1 MSSIDTST
9 AIEGVP
15 VPGARWGGL
24 RSAGSRWGAG
34 VAGLIAVIAV
44 WTIAGVARW
53 FSGTIPTPLAVI
65 DALGEQGSQFYS
77 TNVTPTVELA
87 LRGFLWGNLLAI
99 VVALLVVVIPLIEG
113 LATQLAI
120 ISYCTPLIAVAPII
134 QVAFAEVQ
142 TMIVFLAAI
151 SVFFTTMIGTLTG
164 LRSPPQAGLDLV
176 RVHGGGVFA
185 QLVRV
190 RIVAALPNIL
200 GALKIAAPA
209 AVLGA
214 VLGEFLSMPEQGI
227 GPAMIL
233 AQQSAAIPQV
243 WAIALIAG
251 AVAGIGYAIVAV
263 VSIFVTRWA
272 TGESVRS
279 GSGVGR

>member
-1 MSSIDTST
+1 MT
-9 AIEGVP
+9 
-15 VPGARWGGL
+15 GL
-24 RSAGSRWGAG
+24 RTFGSRWGAG
-34 VAGLIAVIAV
+34 ALGLVSVVAL
-44 WTIAGVARW
+44 WWIAGVFAW
-53 FSGTIPTPLAVI
+53 FKGTIPTPFAVFRAI
-65 DALGEQGSQFYS
+65 GEQGSEFYS
-77 TNVTPTVELA
+77 TNFTPTIELA

-99 VVALLVVVIPLIEG
+99 VLALLVVIIPLIEG

-120 ISYCTPLIAVAPII
+120 ISYCTPLIAVAPIV

-164 LRSPPQAGLDLV
+164 LRSPQQASLDLV
-176 RVHGGGVFA
+176 RVYGGGAVS

-190 RIVAALPNIL
+190 RLIAAVPNIL

-227 GPAMIL
+227 GPALIL
-233 AQQSAAIPQV
+233 AQQQAAIPQV
-243 WAIALIAG
+243 WAIALLTGVI
-251 AVAGIGYAIVAV
+251 AGIGYGVVAA
-263 VSIFVTRWA
+263 VSVFATRWS
-272 TGESVRS
+272 TGNAVLA
-279 GSGVGR
+279 

>member
-1 MSSIDTST
+1 M
-9 AIEGVP
+9 
-15 VPGARWGGL
+15 

-190 RIVAALPNIL
+190 RVVAALPNIL
-200 GALKIAAPA
+200 GAVKIAAPA

-272 TGESVRS
+272 TGKSVRS